1 MNGMLYRR
9 KILLAFI
16 DIFGGTI
23 DKLYLQKMLFLLGQH
38 QEKPVYEFIPYHYG
52 SYSFTVQW
60 DINALCDR
68 ALLQEDEYTI
78 TLLEKR
84 DYLQGL
90 HPRDAQ
96 TMHALWSKYRKT
108 SRNELLQELYEQ
120 YPYYATRSKLLNEV
134 LGKEAQQRVEQFRH
148 VEQRTVL
155 FTVGYEGRSLEHYLN
170 ILIRNGINLLVD
182 VRNNPASMK
191 PGFSKRQLE
200 RICKLVDIEY
210 RHFPEVGIAPELR
223 KGLRAQDDYDDL
235 FAAYRRTILPT
246 TLPTQREIL
255 NLLQQYRRIALT
267 CFEAE
272 SQRCHRRHLAE
283 AISKLPGFTYD
294 VIHL

>member
-23 DKLYLQKMLFLLGQH
+23 DKPYLQKMLFLLGQH

-134 LGKEAQQRVEQFRH
+134 LGKEAQQRVEQYRH

-182 VRNNPASMK
+182 VRNNPVSMK

-200 RICKLVDIEY
+200 RICRNLDIEY
-210 RHFPEVGIAPELR
+210 RHFPEVGIVAGLR
-223 KGLRAQDDYDDL
+223 KGLKAQDDYDEL
-235 FAAYRRTILPT
+235 FVAYRRTILPT

-283 AISKLPGFTYD
+283 AISKLPDFTYD
-294 VIHL
+294 VEHL

>member
-1 MNGMLYRR
+1 MGSLGVRAAGPRRLGMLET
-9 KILLAFI
+9 
-16 DIFGGTI
+16 DISAGG
-23 DKLYLQKMLFLLGQH
+23 L
-38 QEKPVYEFIPYHYG
+38 
-52 SYSFTVQW
+52 
-60 DINALCDR
+60 R
-68 ALLQEDEYTI
+68 
-78 TLLEKR
+78 
-84 DYLQGL
+84 
-90 HPRDAQ
+90 
-96 TMHALWSKYRKT
+96 
-108 SRNELLQELYEQ
+108 
-120 YPYYATRSKLLNEV
+120 TR
-134 LGKEAQQRVEQFRH
+134 
-148 VEQRTVL
+148 
-155 FTVGYEGRSLEHYLN
+155 
-170 ILIRNGINLLVD
+170 
-182 VRNNPASMK
+182 P
-191 PGFSKRQLE
+191 
-200 RICKLVDIEY
+200 EY

>member
-182 VRNNPASMK
+182 VRNNPVSMK

-200 RICKLVDIEY
+200 RICRNLDIEY
-210 RHFPEVGIAPELR
+210 RHFPEVGIVAELR
-223 KGLRAQDDYDDL
+223 KGLQAQDDYDEL
-235 FAAYRRTILPT
+235 FVAYRRTILPT

>member
-23 DKLYLQKMLFLLGQH
+23 DKLYLQKMLFLLSQH

-60 DINALCDR
+60 DIHALCDR

-78 TLLEKR
+78 TLVEKQ

-90 HPRDAQ
+90 HPRDARMIQ
-96 TMHALWSKYRKT
+96 TLWSKYRKK
-108 SRNELLQELYEQ
+108 SRNELLRELYEQ
-120 YPYYATRSKLLNEV
+120 YPYYASRSKLLNDV
-134 LGKEAQQRVEQFRH
+134 LGKEAQQRVEQYRY
-148 VEQRTVL
+148 VEQHTVL

-182 VRNNPASMK
+182 VRNNPVSMK

-255 NLLQQYRRIALT
+255 HLLQQYRRIALT